1 VKILANRPGTIY
13 WRLEDADGNLTN
25 STGSVTVAVTRQ
37 RDGLAVATG
46 AVSNPAT
53 GKYQATIAAPGSAPE
68 LLNAVWTAPVS
79 GGTVVETVP
88 IYVVT
93 SRLVAL
99 NTLRHDDELAGMA
112 DWDVLRIA
120 LEAAEDEC
128 VDCLGYPPIPVM
140 THNGIEAGG
149 RRLTCPDPWPRTV
162 VAATRPNLTPLTSSE
177 LALLQLQEG
186 AVVWQDNRNWDAGTW
201 DVYLIHGRWDAPPWD
216 LSRAVLVRTRYL
228 ARRLNN
234 KDDMPER
241 ASSVA
246 TEGGTI
252 TFAFPTL
259 PRPTGL
265 PEVDIV
271 YMRYAL
277 ASELPVK
284 V

>member
-1 VKILANRPGTIY
+1 VKILASRPGTIY
-13 WRLEDADGNLTN
+13 WRLEDTDGNLTN
-25 STGSVTVAVTRQ
+25 STGSVTVSVSRQ
-37 RDGLAVATG
+37 RDGMAVATG
-46 AVSNPAT
+46 AVTNPAT

-68 LLNAVWTAPVS
+68 LLNATWSAPVA
-79 GGTVVETVP
+79 GGTVIDTQPV
-88 IYVVT
+88 YVVN

-99 NTLRHDDELAGMA
+99 NVLRHDDELDSLE
-112 DWDVLRIA
+112 DWDILRTA

-128 VDCLGYPPIPVM
+128 VDNIGYPPVAIM
-140 THNGIEAGG
+140 THNGIQGGG
-149 RRLTCPDPWPRTV
+149 RRLICPDPWPRTV
-162 VAATRPNLTPLTSSE
+162 VAATRPNLTPLTTAE

-186 AVVWQDNRNWDAGTW
+186 AVIWQDNRNWDDGTW

-216 LSRAVLVRTRYL
+216 LARAVLIRTRYL

-234 KDDMPER
+234 RDDMPER
-241 ASSVA
+241 ASTVA

-252 TFAFPTL
+252 TLAFPTL

-265 PEVDIV
+265 PDVDIV

-277 ASELPVK
+277 ASQIPVK

>member
-1 VKILANRPGTIY
+1 MKILANRPGTIY
-13 WRLEDADGNLTN
+13 WRLEDADGNLAN
-25 STGSVTVAVTRQ
+25 STGAVTVAVTRQ
-37 RDGLAVATG
+37 RDGLVVAAG
-46 AVSNPAT
+46 AVSNPVP
-53 GKYQATIAAPGSAPE
+53 GKYQATIPAPGAAPE
-68 LLNAVWTAPVS
+68 LLNAVWTAPVT

-88 IYVVT
+88 VYVVT

-99 NTLRHDDELAGMA
+99 NTLRHDDELAGIA
-112 DWDVLRIA
+112 DWDVLRTA

-149 RRLTCPDPWPRTV
+149 RRLVTPDPWPRTV
-162 VAATRPNLTPLTSSE
+162 VAATRPNLVALTSPE

-186 AVVWQDNRNWDAGTW
+186 AVIWRDNRNWDSGTW

-216 LSRAVLVRTRYL
+216 LSRAVLIRTRYL

-277 ASELPVK
+277 ASQLPVK

>member
-13 WRLEDADGNLTN
+13 WRLEDADGNLVN
-25 STGSVTVAVTRQ
+25 STGTVTAVVTRQ
-37 RDGLAVATG
+37 RDGVAVATG
-46 AVSNPAT
+46 AVGNPAT

-79 GGTVVETVP
+79 GGTVTETVP
-88 IYVVT
+88 VYVVNA
-93 SRLVAL
+93 RLVAL
-99 NTLRHDDELAGMA
+99 NQLRHDDELGSVS
-112 DWDVLRIA
+112 DWDVLRTA

-149 RRLTCPDPWPRTV
+149 RRLITPDPWPRSV
-162 VAATRPNLTPLTSSE
+162 VAATRPNLTPLTTAE

-186 AVVWQDNRNWDAGTW
+186 AVIWQDNRNWDPGTW

-216 LSRAVLVRTRYL
+216 LARAVLIRTRYL

-241 ASSVA
+241 ASQVA

-271 YMRYAL
+271 YMRYAM
-277 ASELPVK
+277 ASELMLK

>member
-13 WRLEDADGNLTN
+13 WRLEDADGDLVN
-25 STGSVTVAVTRQ
+25 STGTVTVAVTRQ
-37 RDGLAVATG
+37 RDGVAVAAG
-46 AVSNPAT
+46 SVGNPAT
-53 GKYQATIAAPGSAPE
+53 GKYQATIAAPGNAPE
-68 LLNAVWTAPVS
+68 LLNAVWTAPVT
-79 GGTVVETVP
+79 GGTVTETVP
-88 IYVVT
+88 VYVVNE
-93 SRLVAL
+93 RLVSL
-99 NTLRHDDELAGMA
+99 GVLRQDNELAGVS
-112 DWDVLRIA
+112 DWDVLRTA

-140 THNGIEAGG
+140 THNGIQAGG
-149 RRLTCPDPWPRTV
+149 RRLITPDPWPRSV
-162 VAATRPNLTPLTSSE
+162 VAATRPNLTPLTSAE

-186 AVVWQDNRNWDAGTW
+186 AVVWQDNRNWDDGTW

-216 LSRAVLVRTRYL
+216 LARAVFVRTRYL

-241 ASSVA
+241 ASQVA

-265 PEVDIV
+265 PEVDVV

-277 ASELPVK
+277 ASQLPVK